1 MSARPGAGLTRWVNS
16 PRPDQRL
23 VAFARTLSYRPAPDS
38 CLAILCSEFVRF
50 GTDRLALESAPMQVF
65 ENVLEMIGDTPMV
78 RVSCIDTGP
87 CELYLKLES
96 QNPGGSIK
104 DRIGLKMIE
113 AAERDGHISP
123 GATLVEGTA
132 GNTGLGL
139 ALVAQ
144 QKGYRLILVV
154 PDKMS
159 REKIFNLKAMGAE
172 VILTRSDVAKG
183 HPQYYQDLAEA
194 IAEKTAGA
202 FFINQ
207 FGNPNNPLAHQTS
220 TGPEIWKQ
228 MDGRLDAIVCGVGS
242 SGTMTGLSDY
252 FATVAPTVELVVADP
267 VGSILQEYIND
278 GRLSDKSGS
287 WLVEGIG
294 EDFLPSISDFSR
306 VSRAYSVSDAESFAA
321 ARELLLKEGL
331 LGGSS
336 TGTLLA
342 AALRYCREQV
352 QAKRVVTF
360 VCDTGNKYLSKMYN
374 DYWMLDNG
382 FAEREQYGNLQD
394 LIMRP
399 YWQHDTVVVGPNE
412 PLTTAYARMKLY
424 DVSQLPVI
432 ENEDLVGI
440 IDESDL
446 LLAVYDKQQQFS
458 NPVSAAMTSELEL
471 VQVDAPL
478 ATLLPVF
485 DAGKV
490 AIVKDNEKFLGL
502 ITRIDLLNYL
512 RRKFS

>member
-1 MSARPGAGLTRWVNS
+1 MVEE
-16 PRPDQRL
+16 
-23 VAFARTLSYRPAPDS
+23 TLEY
-38 CLAILCSEFVRF
+38 F
-50 GTDRLALESAPMQVF
+50 PMQVF

-78 RVSCIDTGP
+78 RVSRMDTGP

-104 DRIGLKMIE
+104 DRIGLQMIE
-113 AAERDGHISP
+113 AAERDGLISP

-144 QKGYRLILVV
+144 QKGYQLILVV

-172 VILTRSDVAKG
+172 VRLTRSDVAKG
-183 HPQYYQDLAEA
+183 HPQYYQDLAKT
-194 IAEKTAGA
+194 IAEQTPGA

-207 FGNPNNPLAHQTS
+207 FGNPNNPLAHASS
-220 TGPEIWKQ
+220 TGPEIWEQ
-228 MDGRLDAIVCGVGS
+228 MEGRLDAVVLGVGS

-252 FATVAPTVELVVADP
+252 FSAKAPGVELVVADP
-267 VGSILQEYIND
+267 VGSILREYINE
-278 GRLSDKSGS
+278 GTLSDKSGS

-306 VSRAYSVSDAESFAA
+306 VSKAYSVSDAESFAA
-321 ARELLLKEGL
+321 ARELLLKEGI

-342 AALRYCREQV
+342 AALRYCREQTV
-352 QAKRVVTF
+352 AKRVVSF
-360 VCDTGNKYLSKMYN
+360 VADTGNKYLSKMYN

-382 FAEREQYGNLQD
+382 FAEREQHGNLRD

-412 PLTTAYARMKLY
+412 PLTSAYARMKLY

-432 ENEDLVGI
+432 ENDELVGI

-446 LLAVYDKQQQFS
+446 LLALYDKQQQFA
-458 NPVSAAMTSELEL
+458 NPVSAAMTSELEFAD
-471 VQVDAPL
+471 VDAPL
-478 ATLLPVF
+478 ASLLPVF

-490 AIVKDNEKFLGL
+490 AIVKENGKFLGL